1 MDDIVEVEVNAGEG
15 KSGEMDFMR
24 KVRTRHNEA
33 ETGWRENY
41 ALGLDDIKHLNGE
54 QWPQDILEER
64 KGRPCLTINRLPG
77 FVDQVVGDQRQ
88 NRPRIKV
95 TPVDNKG
102 DADIAEIMSG
112 LIRNIENVSR
122 ADFAYDTALEHS
134 VGSGIGYI
142 RVLKDYAG
150 DDTFDQDVSI
160 KRVRNQFSILPDPQS
175 SEPDGSDMRYC
186 FAFDVISKDEFKA
199 RFPNAATLSGD
210 EITTHQGMG
219 YENWFLGDNIKIA
232 EYWERKEVRK
242 PIVQLSDGRVMDKV
256 DTMPERLLAEG
267 ATIIRER
274 MAVSYE
280 VNQYIVNGH
289 EILEGPKRWDGKYIP
304 IVPVYGK
311 ELVVDGKRVL
321 RGLVR
326 FAKDSQRAYNYWRS
340 IITETIALQPR
351 APYIMT
357 ANQVAGYEE
366 IWRNANKKSYAYLP
380 YNSTGEP
387 LPQRNFPAPIPG
399 GAFAEAQVAIDDM
412 KATTGIYDASLGA
425 KSNETSGKAIMVRQK
440 EGDTATFVYIDN
452 LTRAMQQVGRII
464 VDLIP
469 KVYDTERIVRIIN
482 PDNVEAN
489 LPINKV
495 GIVDGMEV
503 IINDLTVGKYDVVIE
518 TGPSYTTQ
526 RQEAAEGTL
535 RFMQTLPA
543 QAQLMADIA
552 AKNMDWPDADKIS
565 KRLKRAIPP
574 HLLGPDEIDKD
585 MQEPPPNPQM
595 EADQMKMQLEIEKLR
610 LEEQKMQADV
620 MIEQEKIKIEIQK
633 MELEKFKIE
642 SDIEKERI
650 KSSAKINY

>member
-112 LIRNIENVSR
+112 LIRNIENVSS

-199 RFPNAATLSGD
+199 RFPNAAMLSGD

-482 PDNVEAN
+482 PDNMEAN

-495 GIVDGMEV
+495 GVVDGVEV

-535 RFMQTLPA
+535 RFMQALPA

-595 EADQMKMQLEIEKLR
+595 EAEQMKVQLEMEKLK
-610 LEEQKMQADV
+610 LEEQRMQADV

-642 SDIEKERI
+642 SDVEKEII

>member
-112 LIRNIENVSR
+112 LIRNIENVSS

-595 EADQMKMQLEIEKLR
+595 EAEQTKMQLEMEKLK
-610 LEEQKMQADV
+610 LEEQKMQTDV

-642 SDIEKERI
+642 ADVEKERI

>member
-595 EADQMKMQLEIEKLR
+595 EAEQTKMQLEMEKLK

-642 SDIEKERI
+642 ADVEKERI
-650 KSSAKINY
+650 KASATDNY

>member
-1 MDDIVEVEVNAGEG
+1 MDDIAEVADKGE
-15 KSGEMDFMR
+15 FMR
-24 KVRTRHNEA
+24 KVRTRHDEA

-595 EADQMKMQLEIEKLR
+595 EAEQTKMQLEMEKLK

-642 SDIEKERI
+642 ADVEKERI
-650 KSSAKINY
+650 KVAIAQINREFAD